1 MHRIARIP
9 SFLYEGENEGGAAAP
24 AAVAE
29 PPAAAPQE
37 PPEKTVPLS
46 EVQKERKARQ
56 DLEKRL
62 KRFEEDAE
70 TRRQAELTESERLK
84 EQLAQAEARAAD
96 ADRRADSAQRT
107 RWVVDAAVDEGFKKP
122 GVVARLIDN
131 LDSLETAEDAAL
143 AVKDAAR
150 DYPELL
156 RSKTSPDPSLQ
167 EVLRDG
173 ERPKDKPNPDDEKLL
188 TKQQLDALTPE
199 QINEMDEKQPG
210 RIEKSYAALL
220 NT

>member
-1 MHRIARIP
+1 MRP
-9 SFLYEGENEGGAAAP
+9 KYPFVVFDGETEAGAAAP

-29 PPAAAPQE
+29 PPAPVVE
-37 PPEKTVPLS
+37 PPERTVPIS

-96 ADRRADSAQRT
+96 ADRRSESAKRAQ
-107 RWVVDAAVDEGFKKP
+107 WVLDAAVEEGFKKP
-122 GVVARLIDN
+122 GVVARLIDG
-131 LDSLETAEDAAL
+131 LDGLESAEDAAA

-150 DYPELL
+150 EYPELL
-156 RSKTSPDPSLQ
+156 AGKAVPDPTLN

-173 ERPKDKPNPDDEKLL
+173 ERPKEKEDPDAGKLL